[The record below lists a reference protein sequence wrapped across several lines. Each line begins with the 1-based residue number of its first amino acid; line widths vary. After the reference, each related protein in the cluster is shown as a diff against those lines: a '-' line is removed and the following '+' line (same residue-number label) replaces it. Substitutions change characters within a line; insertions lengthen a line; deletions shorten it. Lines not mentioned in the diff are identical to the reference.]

1 MQIGWATKD
10 SVFKP
15 EVPDSSRLIER
26 LEKEGNSVLTVW
38 RMQEGSGI
46 GDDVFSYAYDGCRR
60 QAWHAAMSAPV
71 RRSSHRT
78 PLASLWCADWAV
90 CMRVAV
96 WAQGE
101 AMEGRRCGRLPLRH
115 E

>member
-15 EVPDSSRLIER
+15 EVLDSSRLTGR
-26 LEKEGNSVLTVW
+26 LEKEGILCSL
-38 RMQEGSGI
+38 RGCLQEGSGI

-71 RRSSHRT
+71 RRR
-78 PLASLWCADWAV
+78 
-90 CMRVAV
+90 
-96 WAQGE
+96 
-101 AMEGRRCGRLPLRH
+101 
-115 E
+115 